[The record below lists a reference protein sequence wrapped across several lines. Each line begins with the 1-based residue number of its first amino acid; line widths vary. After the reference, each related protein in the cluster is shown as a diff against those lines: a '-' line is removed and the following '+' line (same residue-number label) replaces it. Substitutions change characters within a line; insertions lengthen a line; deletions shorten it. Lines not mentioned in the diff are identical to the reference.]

1 MPFSFSLQR
10 KVMISL
16 LFLYIV
22 SQTVVESFQLYP
34 IRMETKKVC
43 LRATIE
49 DASSESDDSD
59 LFQALNEDINSD
71 TAAILDEIKW
81 RSKKV
86 ELEEENTR
94 RFQKTLKRKP
104 WKLPLEEASVWVQ
117 KNLGVDTKEEYLDLV
132 ANGNLRTPYIPKD
145 PERYYTENGTWIS
158 WDHFLHGK

>member
-1 MPFSFSLQR
+1 
-10 KVMISL
+10 
-16 LFLYIV
+16 
-22 SQTVVESFQLYP
+22 
-34 IRMETKKVC
+34 MEARKVC

-49 DASSESDDSD
+49 DSSSGSDDSD
-59 LFQALNEDINSD
+59 LFQALNNDINSD